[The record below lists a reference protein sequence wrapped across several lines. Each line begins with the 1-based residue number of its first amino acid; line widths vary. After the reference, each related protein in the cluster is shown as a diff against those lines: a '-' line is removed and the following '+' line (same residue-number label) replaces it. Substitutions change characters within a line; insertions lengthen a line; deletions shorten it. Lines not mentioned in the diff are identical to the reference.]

1 MQLIT
6 HSLHLMKTNLKK
18 GLKILFIKKAN
29 DFFADKAAE
38 FILLH
43 YPSAI
48 IVSGT
53 RQQPFPKELLNW
65 DGDLIISYLA
75 QWIIPTTLLE
85 KAKIAA
91 LNFHPG
97 PPEYPGIGCT
107 NFAIYNHADEFGVV
121 CHHMVS
127 KVDTGKIVAVKRFP
141 VYDHDTVYSI
151 TQTCYSNILNLFYEI
166 FYLLMNGENIPVSNE
181 VWKRSPYLR
190 KQLNELCRITPDI
203 DIIEAERRI
212 KATTYLHSWA
222 FIQDGDTLI
231 QLSDEDIKN
240 KTYLAYLT
248 HSKVS

>member
-1 MQLIT
+1 
-6 HSLHLMKTNLKK
+6 MKTNQQKDI
-18 GLKILFIKKAN
+18 KILFIKKAN

-43 YPSAI
+43 YPSAT

-65 DGDLIISYLA
+65 KGDIIISYLA
-75 QWIIPTTLLE
+75 QWIIPTALLA
-85 KAKIAA
+85 KAKMAA

-107 NFAIYNHADEFGVV
+107 NFAIYDGADEFGVV

-127 KVDTGKIVAVKRFP
+127 KVDSGKIVAVKRFP

-151 TQTCYSNILNLFYEI
+151 TQRCYSEILNMFYEI
-166 FYLLMNGENIPVSNE
+166 FYLLMNGEEIPQSNE

-190 KQLNELCRITPDI
+190 KQLNELCRLTPGMDI
-203 DIIEAERRI
+203 NEAERRI
-212 KATTYLHSWA
+212 KATTYVHSWA
-222 FIQDGDTLI
+222 FVQDGETIIKLTE
-231 QLSDEDIKN
+231 EDIKN
-240 KTYLAYLT
+240 KTYLTYLCR
-248 HSKVS
+248 SKVS